1 LAKYHLVVIWPIL
14 TTIFFGINF
23 YFPHQ
28 HIEKLFYSFLV
39 LTVIHIS
46 LKVVFERQIAKKIKE
61 KRARYSFKKI
71 ISVLYIAA
79 FMIALVAIWSGGTQE
94 IALASGLVTA
104 GVAFALQDLLKNI
117 AGGAIIY
124 MNRLYAVGDRIE
136 VNSKTGDVI
145 DIGILYTTLLE
156 TREWIAADLPTGRL
170 TMIPNGIILS
180 SNINNYTRD
189 HPYIWD
195 EITFPLDYKSD
206 SDYAYDR
213 LMKIVTQETKE
224 AAENASKSIEKLGEK
239 YYLGDNKTEPTVNFA
254 LTATEISVRIRYTV
268 ETRQR
273 GAVKHKIS
281 NQILQEIQNSNGK
294 IKVATSTLDIV
305 GFPDIDKQKK

>member
-1 LAKYHLVVIWPIL
+1 
-14 TTIFFGINF
+14 
-23 YFPHQ
+23 
-28 HIEKLFYSFLV
+28 
-39 LTVIHIS
+39 
-46 LKVVFERQIAKKIKE
+46 
-61 KRARYSFKKI
+61 
-71 ISVLYIAA
+71 
-79 FMIALVAIWSGGTQE
+79 
-94 IALASGLVTA
+94 
-104 GVAFALQDLLKNI
+104 
-117 AGGAIIY
+117 
-124 MNRLYAVGDRIE
+124 
-136 VNSKTGDVI
+136 
-145 DIGILYTTLLE
+145 
-156 TREWIAADLPTGRL
+156 
-170 TMIPNGIILS
+170 MIPNGIILS

-206 SDYAYDR
+206 SDYTYDR